1 MTTTIN
7 FKPILL
13 ALSLAATSLACPTR
27 TVPSPDSGGSG
38 GAGGGETQ
46 TGGHGGSSRT
56 DAGPGGSAGGGEI
69 GGASGSAGAGGSALA
84 GTGGMAGARGTG
96 GTAGTIGTGGTAGA
110 PGTGGMA
117 GAVGT
122 GGMAGVIGTGG
133 MAGASGS
140 GGSIVTCNPAC
151 SSATQTC
158 VGTMCLLNDGQS
170 CALASQCAS
179 NLCTPFYVDQDG
191 DGYGT
196 GPASGFCGTTA
207 PVGYSAQTG
216 DCCDTASNLALAKLI
231 HPNAGFQTT
240 SAGGVCGITWDY
252 DCDGTIEK
260 NFQKC
265 NGCTDYPQCDC
276 MYVDYPDGDCG
287 LTEAL
292 GQCAPTSG
300 ANICTS
306 TGNGSALGCR

>member
-1 MTTTIN
+1 MTTNNKLI
-7 FKPILL
+7 PILL
-13 ALSLAATSLACPTR
+13 ALSLAVTLLACPTR
-27 TVPSPDSGGSG
+27 IISNPDGGGTGGSDS
-38 GAGGGETQ
+38 Q
-46 TGGHGGSSRT
+46 TGGHGGSAQP
-56 DAGPGGSAGGGEI
+56 D
-69 GGASGSAGAGGSALA
+69 A
-84 GTGGMAGARGTG
+84 GTGGAAGVG
-96 GTAGTIGTGGTAGA
+96 GIGAALGGAGVGGAGLSGTGGTAGA
-110 PGTGGMA
+110 VGTGGMA

-122 GGMAGVIGTGG
+122 GGTAGAVGTGGTAGAVGTGGTAGAIGTGG
-133 MAGASGS
+133 SPA
-140 GGSIVTCNPAC
+140 TCNPAC
-151 SSATQTC
+151 SSSTQTC
-158 VGTMCLLNDGQS
+158 VGTSCLLNDGQP
-170 CALASQCAS
+170 CALASQCVS
-179 NLCTPFYVDQDG
+179 TVCTPFYIDQDG

-207 PVGYSAQTG
+207 PVGYSTQTG
-216 DCCDTASNLALAKLI
+216 DCCDTASNLALAKQI
-231 HPNAGFQTT
+231 HPGAGFQTS
-240 SAGGVCGITWDY
+240 SAGGVCGVTWDY